1 MFKLKEYILFYPD
14 HNCNVFSPTFHPPL
28 VGVIENAGFQI
39 CLCWSHDVSGRPSL
53 DKLIIKFYF

>member
-14 HNCNVFSPTFHPPL
+14 HNCNVFSPTVHPPL

-53 DKLIIKFYF
+53 DKL